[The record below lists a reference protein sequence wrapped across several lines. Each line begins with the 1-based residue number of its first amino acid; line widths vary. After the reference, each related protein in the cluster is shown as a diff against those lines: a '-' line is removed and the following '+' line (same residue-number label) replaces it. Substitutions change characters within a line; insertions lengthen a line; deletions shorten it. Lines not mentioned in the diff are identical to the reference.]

1 MGSIGTLEIRLF
13 YHSRGIYV
21 TLKRTSY
28 ELIILDR
35 FHTTFGGVG
44 RMDSNGY
51 LRNKNVYT
59 LSLSAGVTLG
69 GGGKLT
75 GTLWN

>member
-35 FHTTFGGVG
+35 FHTTFLGGG
-44 RMDSNGY
+44 GGGGGMDSNGY
-51 LRNKNVYT
+51 LRNKNVQ
-59 LSLSAGVTLG
+59 LSVFQQE
-69 GGGKLT
+69 
-75 GTLWN
+75 